1 MTLLSEIT
9 LLLLA
14 AAIGA
19 LFGKVSRIGAVLAF
33 VTAGILIGP
42 SVLGLVSSADDIPAV
57 CKLSAFFCGAH
68 CGSQVFF
75 LG

>member
-14 AAIGA
+14 AA
-19 LFGKVSRIGAVLAF
+19 IGAVLAF

-57 CKLSAFFCGAH
+57 CKLSALFCGAH

>member
-19 LFGKVSRIGAVLAF
+19 LFGKVSRIGAVLA
-33 VTAGILIGP
+33 LSRP
-42 SVLGLVSSADDIPAV
+42 VS
-57 CKLSAFFCGAH
+57 
-68 CGSQVFF
+68 
-75 LG
+75 